1 MLADNDGTD
10 ISNSSQMSAKF
21 PGHSSSRRI
30 LPLEELFLPEYGSAG
45 PDGPGYS
52 QEDGSPAWLIKEKT
66 QFWHFISDNRQ
77 HQVLMG
83 CAIVMKSLFVLLT
96 SVFA

>member
-30 LPLEELFLPEYGSAG
+30 LSLEELFLPEYGSAG

-52 QEDGSPAWLIKEKT
+52 QEDGSLAWLIKESKT
-66 QFWHFISDNRQ
+66 TGPFELKFGMEINIASANDISQ
-77 HQVLMG
+77 TLW
-83 CAIVMKSLFVLLT
+83 A
-96 SVFA
+96 